1 MLKLK
6 KIQVVSQTIIHFS
19 RQSVIQSSS
28 NAVKQEST
36 WKSAFHIL
44 TSSSAAEAEVKI
56 AVISAL
62 KLQYADNHH
71 HCNSIIIMMIII
83 LLMLLMMRLMFVM
96 TMKSTKNSVKNKCK
110 KIDGKWGQS
119 YAVICTYTY
128 ITYKF
133 KDVSTYA
140 NNETRSK
147 IMYKGW
153 QKKKRMQSLKKAPL
167 IKVAGCVVT
176 ITIMTGNLTLY
187 REISF

>member
-1 MLKLK
+1 MGIILRYRYILKQLQSQIFLLTLPIHAKAK
-6 KIQVVSQTIIHFS
+6 KIQVVSQTITHFS
-19 RQSVIQSSS
+19 RQSVIQSSN
-28 NAVKQEST
+28 NAVKQKSI

-44 TSSSAAEAEVKI
+44 TSSAAEAEVKI

-71 HCNSIIIMMIII
+71 CNSIIIMMIII
-83 LLMLLMMRLMFVM
+83 LLMLLMMSLMFMM

-153 QKKKRMQSLKKAPL
+153 QKKKERNRWKKHH
-167 IKVAGCVVT
+167 
-176 ITIMTGNLTLY
+176 
-187 REISF
+187 